1 MDLVAGDSGNE
12 RPPPGPPADGPLRI
26 FVVVASS
33 SGKASCFDHQWPEG
47 SPGRLEGAGDT
58 IVGLALA
65 KAWSFCRREEAASD
79 EVLEAMRT
87 RASTRAVG
95 VKGFIEYPVDEYAR
109 LAEPVPV
116 TVPLLAEVLLATL
129 QPAGI
134 VFRGSPGM
142 APATP
147 QASTLADALQR
158 WAEQRGTMGVA
169 RLVPRMADKTLEGSC
184 SSLHSVERATEIIHL

>member
-1 MDLVAGDSGNE
+1 MDLVAGDSDNE

-65 KAWSFCRREEAASD
+65 KAWSFCRREEAAPD
-79 EVLEAMRT
+79 EVLETMR
-87 RASTRAVG
+87 RRAVDSKQAV

-116 TVPLLAEVLLATL
+116 TVPLLAEVLLATM

-147 QASTLADALQR
+147 QASTLADVLQR
-158 WAEQRGTMGVA
+158 WAEHSTMGVA
-169 RLVPRMADKTLEGSC
+169 RLVPRMADKILEGSC
-184 SSLHSVERATEIIHL
+184 SSLHSVDRATDIIHL